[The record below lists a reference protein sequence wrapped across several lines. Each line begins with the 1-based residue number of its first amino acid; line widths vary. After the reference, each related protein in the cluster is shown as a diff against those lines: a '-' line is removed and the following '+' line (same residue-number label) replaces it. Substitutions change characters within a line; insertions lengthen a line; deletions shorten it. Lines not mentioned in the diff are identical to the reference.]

1 MSDTICIKDLEV
13 FYHVG
18 VPQSERAE
26 SQRLLITVEMEVDF
40 EEAALSDDISKT
52 VDYFAVTQR
61 LLIFGEGREWKLI
74 EKLAADITDFL
85 RANFD
90 TQTVHVEVKKF
101 IIPQAKWV
109 SVRAR
114 RDASIL

>member
-1 MSDTICIKDLEV
+1 VSNVICIKDLEV
-13 FYHVG
+13 FYRVG

-26 SQRLLITVEMEVDF
+26 SQRLLITIEMEVDF
-40 EEAALSDDISKT
+40 EEATLSDDISMT

-74 EKLAADITDFL
+74 EKLAADITDL
-85 RANFD
+85 LHADFD
-90 TQTVHVEVKKF
+90 TQKVRVEVKKF

-109 SVRAR
+109 SAATKR
-114 RDASIL
+114 